1 MQGFYLGKYKINE
14 VVGIMI
20 FHDSAAFARTEQ
32 KDLALSDTFKTMGLQ
47 IVKQMKKYSS
57 RLCTKPWNYKTA
69 LRDLPCQVGSLTKLV
84 MQLEGERYRHN
95 KTNAEIKEEIGDELA
110 DILSLVVFI
119 AHELNID
126 LNDAWEG
133 MHKSDENKLSTRSS
147 P

>member
-1 MQGFYLGKYKINE
+1 LFGEIYKINE

-20 FHDSAAFARTEQ
+20 FHDSTAFARTEQ
-32 KDLALSDTFKTMGLQ
+32 KDLALSDTFKAMGLQ
-47 IVKQMKKYSS
+47 IIKQMKEYSS
-57 RLCTKPWNYKTA
+57 RLGTKPWDYKTA

-84 MQLEGERYRHN
+84 MQLEGERYRYN
-95 KTNAEIKEEIGDELA
+95 KTNTEIKEEIGDELA

-126 LNDAWEG
+126 LNDAWEE
-133 MHKSDENKLSTRSS
+133 MLKSDESKLSTRSS

>member
-1 MQGFYLGKYKINE
+1 MFGEIYKINE

-20 FHDSAAFARTEQ
+20 FHDSTAFARTEQ
-32 KDLALSDTFKTMGLQ
+32 KDLALSDTFKAMGLQ
-47 IVKQMKKYSS
+47 IIKQMKEYSS
-57 RLCTKPWNYKTA
+57 RLGTKPWDYKTA

-84 MQLEGERYRHN
+84 MQLEGERYRYN
-95 KTNAEIKEEIGDELA
+95 KTNTEIKEEIGDELA

-126 LNDAWEG
+126 LNDAWEE
-133 MHKSDENKLSTRSS
+133 MLKSDENKLFTRSS

>member
-1 MQGFYLGKYKINE
+1 
-14 VVGIMI
+14 MI

-47 IVKQMKKYSS
+47 IVKQMKEYSS
-57 RLCTKPWNYKTA
+57 RLGTKPWDYKTA

-84 MQLEGERYRHN
+84 MQLEEERYRHN

-110 DILSLVVFI
+110 DILTLVVFI

-133 MHKSDENKLSTRSS
+133 MLKSDENKLSTRSS
-147 P
+147 Q